1 MKYMESEHFNC
12 VALKFFVAGILSIA
26 AMNVDA
32 ASYGAPESTPLK
44 SDATICMNIGAQASL
59 TELDDFR
66 LEALTTDGPAGSIY
80 EGAEVF
86 QLDSNAPVRV
96 IIDGEM
102 MSNGED
108 TINTM
113 YRIDDARDYYDTASE
128 GIHSSTHTLMAQAQL
143 GRISQQKS
151 GDYSATVVLT
161 VTPQIGGLGGCGE
174 FTSTLNTVDGW
185 STLAFEDLYPRKG
198 DGDYNDMVVKYHIEE
213 NYNPQGEL
221 ENVSLKF
228 EPLARGAGY
237 VHSLNLSLD
246 GELDSSRNVDTVTN
260 EAFAGDALISVT
272 YTTPGN
278 EGQTFYNLDK
288 SDDISLFKNTL
299 ASLERFANVYERG
312 EWVEPKF
319 TAQVDIT
326 LANPELN
333 LYADRGEDALLWYR
347 PFLSVKNTKQDID
360 LAEINPYDG
369 MIDENG
375 NPFGLLVP
383 ANWEWPLE
391 GVSINDAYPYYG
403 EYTDYLNGKTDTLS
417 DEANQWYNY
426 PADASLII
434 NLDRSSQ

>member
-1 MKYMESEHFNC
+1 MLGLELENWRRI
-12 VALKFFVAGILSIA
+12 ALVVVLGATVTA
-26 AMNVDA
+26 TVMDAEA
-32 ASYGAPESTPLK
+32 ASYGAPGSTPLQ

-59 TELDDFR
+59 TELEDFR

-102 MSNGED
+102 MSNGKD

-113 YRIDDARDYYDTASE
+113 YKIDDAREYYDTASE
-128 GIHSSTHTLMAQAQL
+128 GVHSATHTLKAQAQL

-174 FTSTLNTVDGW
+174 FKSALNTIDGW

-198 DGDYNDMVVKYHIEE
+198 DGDYNDMVVKYHVEE

-221 ENVSLKF
+221 EKVSLKF

-246 GELDSSRNVDTVTN
+246 GELDNSRNVTTVTN

-272 YTTPGN
+272 YSRPDQDDKTV
-278 EGQTFYNLDK
+278 YNLDK
-288 SDDISLFKNTL
+288 SSDISLFNNTVS
-299 ASLERFANVYERG
+299 SLTRFANVYDRAD
-312 EWVEPKF
+312 WVDPKL

-333 LYADRGEDALLWYR
+333 LFENRGTDALLWYR
-347 PFLSVKNTKQDID
+347 PFLTVKNTKQDID
-360 LAEINPYDG
+360 LAVINPNDG

-375 NPFGLLVP
+375 NPFGLMVP
-383 ANWEWPLE
+383 VTWEWPLE
-391 GVSINDAYPYYG
+391 RKSINDAYPYFG
-403 EYTDYLNGKTDTLS
+403 EYTDYLNGKIDTLS
-417 DEANQWYNY
+417 IEANQWYNY
-426 PADASLII
+426 PADAALTI
-434 NLDRSSQ
+434 NLDR